1 MALRKGSG
9 ECRRDALPL
18 LATCLAATV
27 SAEAVQAVFHDDL
40 SVPSL
45 CQLSAAHEDGVG
57 TILQVADN
65 LSQEADLSGTNVHQ
79 LHAYV
84 ILL

>member
-1 MALRKGSG
+1 M
-9 ECRRDALPL
+9 LPL

-27 SAEAVQAVFHDDL
+27 SAEAVQTVFHDDL

-45 CQLSAAHEDGVG
+45 CQLSASHEDDVG
-57 TILQVADN
+57 RILQVAVN
-65 LSQEADLSGTNVHQ
+65 MSQEADLSGTNVHQ